1 MAVEVSARE
10 LLRLREFT
18 QRIRPAAE
26 GTVAET
32 VRHLVALQAQDFA
45 NAVWAVGLRTAGSTR
60 SAVLAA
66 LERGEVV
73 RTLPM
78 RGTLHFVA
86 AEDLRWMLDLT
97 AARTLQSAK
106 ARFENLGLDA
116 ATLARSE
123 SIVTSALAGASMSRD
138 EFMKLLAGNGIAPD
152 GQRGYHV
159 IFYLAQR
166 GVVCWGPPSG
176 TQQAL
181 VLVDDWIPAARPPLA
196 RDAALAQFAL
206 RYFAGHG
213 PATER
218 DFAWWT
224 KLTLADVRAA
234 ITDCGDALTEL
245 SHAGETYRIAT
256 NELDAASTVHAT
268 AAVHALP
275 GFDEYLLGY
284 QDRLLPLAAEHSQR
298 IVPGNNGIF
307 LPTIVAGGRVVG
319 TWRRTP
325 KSKSHAIEPL
335 HFGQVSAAAQSGFL
349 RAALRYARFSSG

>member
-1 MAVEVSARE
+1 V
-10 LLRLREFT
+10 
-18 QRIRPAAE
+18 
-26 GTVAET
+26 
-32 VRHLVALQAQDFA
+32 
-45 NAVWAVGLRTAGSTR
+45 
-60 SAVLAA
+60 AA
-66 LERGEVV
+66 LARGEVV

-86 AEDLRWMLDLT
+86 AEDLRWMLALT
-97 AARTLQSAK
+97 SARTLQAAK
-106 ARFENLGLDA
+106 TRFENLGLDA
-116 ATLARSE
+116 ATLLRSE
-123 SIVTSALAGASMSRD
+123 SIATAALSDGPLSRD
-138 EFMKLLAGNGIAPD
+138 DFMKVLAANGIAPD

-166 GVVCWGPPSG
+166 SLVCWGPPST

-181 VLVDDWIPAARPPLA
+181 VLVDDWIRPQPTQA
-196 RDAALAQFAL
+196 RDDVLRQFAA
-206 RYFAGHG
+206 RYFASHG

-218 DFAWWT
+218 DFAWWS

-234 ITDCGDALTEL
+234 ISSCGGDLTEL
-245 SHAGETYRIAT
+245 ACAGNRYWISTA
-256 NELDAASTVHAT
+256 ELDAASASRAS

-284 QDRLLPLAAEHSQR
+284 QDRLAPLAPEHSQR

-325 KSKSHAIEPL
+325 KSKATIIAPE
-335 HFGQVSAAAQSGFL
+335 HFETASDAQHSSFARAAAG
-349 RAALRYARFSSG
+349 YARFIDG